1 MVGEI
6 IFALILICEFV
17 FQVKQGYNYQ
27 ISWITFTSAAVFIA
41 IVLGLT
47 FWYLNSLNKQVE
59 GIFCDARLMAL
70 HYAAF
75 FVATLCD
82 VIVLTLQ
89 TINTRLVKDGNLDR
103 ATSSR
108 LDIGVDVF
116 TLVQQIVW
124 FIC

>member
-1 MVGEI
+1 M
-6 IFALILICEFV
+6 
-17 FQVKQGYNYQ
+17 
-27 ISWITFTSAAVFIA
+27 
-41 IVLGLT
+41 
-47 FWYLNSLNKQVE
+47 E

-89 TINTRLVKDGNLDR
+89 TINTRLHNEVDLKK